1 MNYTILLTAIFA
13 SHIISPEALFTQ
25 TPKMPARTI
34 EFHAGELALH
44 NLLNVPRQSNPTA
57 SGLPPSYGA
66 RIAASPLLALGTLDR
81 HNRPWTTLWG
91 GEAGG
96 VARPIAEDVLGVRSR
111 VDVVDDPVLSALWD
125 VDEEAEGVKDGE
137 VVQPGLGG
145 DGGRLVAGLGI
156 DLRTRDRV
164 KFAGRMVAGAVNGGE
179 VQVAVKVEES
189 LGNCPKYLNKKD
201 VEARASIEK
210 GRVERG
216 LPLGEGALG
225 VVERADMVFLTS
237 GHEKSMDTNHRG
249 GPRGFV
255 RVARNDVGG
264 VEIVYPEF
272 SGNRLYQT
280 LGNLKVN
287 PLIGIAIPDFETSD
301 VLYLTGSASILVGRD
316 AAAHLPHTKLAVKVK
331 VAAAVFVESGLPFV
345 GTPLEASPYNPPLRR
360 LLSEQQ
366 QTPLS
371 SETPTGRSVTLL
383 RREVITPTIARFVFR
398 LEAAGARW
406 EAGQYITL
414 DFSGE
419 LDVGWSHMRDD
430 EPQSLNDDFVRT
442 FTVSRPPS
450 EDCSEVEITA
460 RRKGPVTDLL
470 WRWNLRVPLEV
481 PLLGFGGEEA
491 FRLGRRGREDGVEEV
506 FVAAGVGITPLLAQA
521 GGVLGLGGRL
531 RVYWSVRGQDVKLVR
546 DVCGRIDGL
555 AGVMRVFITGR
566 VEEEEEAVIT
576 EIEALGAAVEKRR
589 LGEADVKGGTS
600 KRRFFLCTGQEMLK
614 ALNGWLEGEEV
625 VWEDFAF

>member
-1 MNYTILLTAIFA
+1 
-13 SHIISPEALFTQ
+13 
-25 TPKMPARTI
+25 MPARTI

-44 NLLNVPRQSNPTA
+44 NLLKVPRQSNPTA
-57 SGLPPSYGA
+57 AGLPPSYGA
-66 RIAASPLLALGTLDR
+66 RIAASPLLAFGTLDR

-96 VARPIAEDVLGVRSR
+96 VARPIAEDVLSVRSR

-125 VDEEAEGVKDGE
+125 VDEEPGEGVKDGE
-137 VVQPGLGG
+137 VVQPGLRG

-164 KFAGRMVAGAVNGGE
+164 KFAGRLVAGAVNGGE

-216 LPLGEGALG
+216 LPLDEGALG
-225 VVERADMVFLTS
+225 LVERADMVFLTS
-237 GHEKSMDTNHRG
+237 GHEESMDTNHRG

-301 VLYLTGSASILVGRD
+301 VLYLTGSASILFGRD
-316 AAAHLPHTKLAVKVK
+316 AAAHLPHTKLAVKIT

-371 SETPTGRSVTLL
+371 SEAPTGRTVTLL

-398 LEAAGARW
+398 LEPAGA
-406 EAGQYITL
+406 
-414 DFSGE
+414 
-419 LDVGWSHMRDD
+419 SHMRDD

-491 FRLGRRGREDGVEEV
+491 FRLGRRGGEDGVDEV

-566 VEEEEEAVIT
+566 VEEAEEAVIT

-589 LGEADVKGGTS
+589 LGEADVKDGTS